1 MFLKGKKSDCGDACH
16 WHPPSVAEN
25 VRGQARAIKKKGSRK
40 KRKEKE
46 QPSFQP
52 SFDSRKEEHREQKAW
67 RAAVM
72 REAR

>member
-25 VRGQARAIKKKGSRK
+25 VRGQARAIKKKESRGK
-40 KRKEKE
+40 KK

-52 SFDSRKEEHREQKAW
+52 SFDSRKEERREQKNH
-67 RAAVM
+67 VL